1 QRMRPSMGAERG
13 GRMGQPA
20 KPVQAAEPT
29 LEEML
34 NKALKDNPDIRVA
47 EAKMREADAELNRTR
62 LQVTQK
68 VLIFHH
74 SRESQKAIVKV
85 AEDNLTRVRKLNASA
100 AVSAEDVKEAEQRLS
115 ASKAKLAEIEAE
127 MPCLLGQQ
135 QRLAVSSVAFSPDG
149 KRIY

>member
-1 QRMRPSMGAERG
+1 VRSPWSVVAIVGGFFGCLAIVGTSFGQQSSAPAQDNKPATQDKSLKDTGGGSGRGMAEMMQRMHQTGQKSS
-13 GRMGQPA
+13 GQPA
-20 KPVQAAEPT
+20 KQAEPT

-74 SRESQKAIVKV
+74 SRESQKAMVKV
-85 AEDNLTRVRKLNASA
+85 AEDNLARVRK
-100 AVSAEDVKEAEQRLS
+100 
-115 ASKAKLAEIEAE
+115 
-127 MPCLLGQQ
+127 
-135 QRLAVSSVAFSPDG
+135 
-149 KRIY
+149 